1 MTERSDSM
9 WMRVIDKYY
18 SDNPPLRDLLILHSR
33 LVADLALKVAAAH
46 PELGLDTQFIEES
59 AMLHDIGIFLTDA
72 APIHCFGK
80 YHYICH
86 GYLGADLLR
95 EEGLPR
101 HALVAERHT
110 GTGLTLTSQSPTNW
124 KQSTNI
130 ADLKIERRLPN
141 RVTITVVEREPAVR
155 ITTLKGR
162 ADSGRVA
169 DLEGVVF
176 PFSSNVS
183 ALPVIREAT
192 ATPSGKRLTGMAAAA
207 VRLVEEA
214 ALPELADLSV
224 LEVDTTH
231 ADYLLVT
238 LGDYSRAR
246 IAWDRMCED
255 TRVSRTSLT
264 NQLTRLSKAIAT
276 RVITQPTLWHATDY
290 GSPGRVFAKDPA
302 RSAAQ

>member
-1 MTERSDSM
+1 MIRRTRDDAR
-9 WMRVIDKYY
+9 RVRVVVAIVT
-18 SDNPPLRDLLILHSR
+18 LLIL
-33 LVADLALKVAAAH
+33 LAAALTGIAFGVTSLRKTWREQCVVTDRELDVVIDNRKDEQRRMVH
-46 PELGLDTQFIEES
+46 P
-59 AMLHDIGIFLTDA
+59 DIITLYF
-72 APIHCFGK
+72 
-80 YHYICH
+80 
-86 GYLGADLLR
+86 
-95 EEGLPR
+95 
-101 HALVAERHT
+101 
-110 GTGLTLTSQSPTNW
+110 GLTNGANLATIPFAELRN
-124 KQSTNI
+124 KLLGRIPNI

-183 ALPVIREAT
+183 ALPVIREAS
-192 ATPSGKRLTGMAAAA
+192 ATPAGKRLTGMAAAA

-255 TRVSRTSLT
+255 TRASRTSLT

>member
-33 LVADLALKVAAAH
+33 LVADLALKVAEAH

-110 GTGLTLTSQSPTNW
+110 GTGLTLKQILERDLPVPHRDMTPQSMEEKVVCFADKFFSKTNPTVQ
-124 KQSTNI
+124 KS
-130 ADLKIERRLPN
+130 
-141 RVTITVVEREPAVR
+141 VEQAEHSLA
-155 ITTLKGR
+155 KFGQ
-162 ADSGRVA
+162 
-169 DLEGVVF
+169 EGVLIF
-176 PFSSNVS
+176 
-183 ALPVIREAT
+183 REWC
-192 ATPSGKRLTGMAAAA
+192 GLF
-207 VRLVEEA
+207 L
-214 ALPELADLSV
+214 
-224 LEVDTTH
+224 
-231 ADYLLVT
+231 
-238 LGDYSRAR
+238 
-246 IAWDRMCED
+246 
-255 TRVSRTSLT
+255 
-264 NQLTRLSKAIAT
+264 
-276 RVITQPTLWHATDY
+276 
-290 GSPGRVFAKDPA
+290 
-302 RSAAQ
+302 